1 MKPSESKENLVFD
14 FYTIR
19 LLIGLIA
26 FSLPWVVRILV
37 GHIPDSISWS
47 YHTDARD
54 YFVGLLFVIGSFL
67 MSYKGNKPTL
77 HKNDVGKFWKW
88 SSKFWKRAINFRILE
103 RKHEEDWVGWVGGVA
118 AWVTALNSTSECLK
132 CPSDLESII
141 HYIGAIILFSTTV
154 YFCLIAFSGQVKA
167 KIKIDQ
173 KLSRNFGSD
182 PKQLRLAFYQ
192 FCGWGIV
199 VIMLGLVIVKS
210 GLFAAISNIPNITFW
225 AEAAALV
232 LFGIAWM
239 IASQFLPIVT
249 DESNRQKLFFEQQ
262 NWDKQ

>member
-1 MKPSESKENLVFD
+1 MKASNSKENLVFD

-26 FSLPWVVRILV
+26 FSLPWLVRIIV

-47 YHTDARD
+47 YYTDARD

-67 MSYKGNKPTL
+67 MSYKGNQPTL
-77 HKNDVGKFWKW
+77 HQNDVGRFWKW
-88 SSKFWKRAINFRILE
+88 AGGVWKGAVNFRIRE
-103 RKHEEDWVGWVGGVA
+103 RKREEDWVGWVGGIA

-132 CPSDLESII
+132 CDPDTGSII

-154 YFCLIAFSGQVKA
+154 YFCLVAFSDQVKR
-167 KIKIDQ
+167 KIKNDQ
-173 KLSRNFGSD
+173 KLLGIVGKD

-199 VIMLGLVIVKS
+199 VIMLGLLVVKS
-210 GLFAAISNIPNITFW
+210 GLIAAISNIPNITFW
-225 AEAAALV
+225 AEAAALS

-239 IASQFLPIVT
+239 IASQFLPFFT
-249 DESNRQKLFFEQQ
+249 AESDRQKLFFEQSASE
-262 NWDKQ
+262 K